1 MNFTFVIRPEAKAD
15 IDSAFDWYQSKRE
28 GLGFEFERCLEAAF
42 SRLLHDPESFA
53 FEFDE
58 LRRVPVRR
66 FPFGIFYLV
75 DAQEVVVIAVY
86 HSHRDM
92 RTLKS
97 RIS

>member
-66 FPFGIFYLV
+66 FPFGMPPYSGLTINRYW
-75 DAQEVVVIAVY
+75 AIKPIRHSAEKYAV
-86 HSHRDM
+86 
-92 RTLKS
+92 
-97 RIS
+97 